1 MQIMISDRGSHAG
14 ALAQFFSSN
23 VTPEYIS
30 YGELQGYRALDP
42 SRWSPDLESHL
53 RVQIGA
59 RLGGRAPPSLAS
71 VVDTKTAGSVRR
83 SKRLTGPKSGFG
95 QTLRSSSRQQL
106 PSSPAPRA

>member
-30 YGELQGYRALDP
+30 HGELQGYRALDP

-59 RLGGRAPPSLAS
+59 RLGGAP
-71 VVDTKTAGSVRR
+71 RR
-83 SKRLTGPKSGFG
+83 VWRRWSIQKRPAAFAGPKD
-95 QTLRSSSRQQL
+95 
-106 PSSPAPRA
+106 